1 MLWCKEGNQSEI
13 IEIAGSRRRR
23 AEKKE
28 RKRREKRRKRRKRE
42 RERERDTS
50 IRGFLIFEKSI
61 IPVYKH
67 NLKL

>member
-23 AEKKE
+23 AESGEEGKEKKRE
-28 RKRREKRRKRRKRE
+28 EKRRK

>member
-28 RKRREKRRKRRKRE
+28 KKREEKEE

>member
-28 RKRREKRRKRRKRE
+28 RKRREKRREGRERKRE
-42 RERERDTS
+42 RETHPSGD
-50 IRGFLIFEKSI
+50 F
-61 IPVYKH
+61 
-67 NLKL
+67 

>member
-28 RKRREKRRKRRKRE
+28 RKRREKRRKRE
-42 RERERDTS
+42 RERETHPSGD
-50 IRGFLIFEKSI
+50 F
-61 IPVYKH
+61 
-67 NLKL
+67 

>member
-23 AEKKE
+23 AEKEE
-28 RKRREKRRKRRKRE
+28 RKRREKRREGRE

>member
-28 RKRREKRRKRRKRE
+28 RKRREKRRKR
-42 RERERDTS
+42 ERERDTS